1 MLLGIPTEPVSRNA
15 MVKIVRVARPLRKAS
30 ANADAF
36 GANTPAFSSPGPPPH
51 RPLPSGAAHSAAT
64 ICTLVATLTAFQ
76 D

>member
-1 MLLGIPTEPVSRNA
+1 

-36 GANTPAFSSPGPPPH
+36 GANTPAFPALAH
-51 RPLPSGAAHSAAT
+51 RRIDPLPSGAAHSAAT
-64 ICTLVATLTAFQ
+64 ISTLVATLTALQ